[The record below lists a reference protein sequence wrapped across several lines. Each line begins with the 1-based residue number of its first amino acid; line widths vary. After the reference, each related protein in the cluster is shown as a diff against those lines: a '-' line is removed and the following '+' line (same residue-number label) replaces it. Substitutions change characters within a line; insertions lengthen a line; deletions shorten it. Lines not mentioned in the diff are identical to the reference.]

1 MAFSPN
7 MKAAAQR
14 HFNAAEELNAGH
26 RRDVAGYLY
35 GISAECAIKAMML
48 EAGLRPSTN
57 RGEDPFFLHFPQ
69 LRTVLLNNMSGRL
82 ASPLARFIT
91 SNSFFSNWAIDMRY
105 CKGDEILPSC
115 VNSWSAQARDAVGSI
130 GT

>member
-1 MAFSPN
+1 MAFPPN

-14 HFNAAEELNAGH
+14 HFNAAEELNTGH

-48 EAGLRPSTN
+48 DAGLRPS
-57 RGEDPFFLHFPQ
+57 GSHGQDPFYLHFPY
-69 LRTVLLNNMSGRL
+69 LRTALLDTLTGRL
-82 ASPLARFIT
+82 SSPLVRLVT
-91 SNSFFSNWAIDMRY
+91 SGAFFSHWAIDMRY
-105 CKGDEILPSC
+105 CKGDEISHDW
-115 VNSWSAQARDAVGSI
+115 VNSWSAQARDAVGLI

>member
-14 HFNAAEELNAGH
+14 HLNAAEELNAGH

-35 GISAECAIKAMML
+35 GIADECAIKAMMIDV
-48 EAGLRPSTN
+48 GFRPTGA
-57 RGEDPFFLHFPQ
+57 RGDPFYLHFPH
-69 LRTVLLNNMSGRL
+69 LRTALLDSLEGRR
-82 ASPLARFIT
+82 AAPLSHFAMDA
-91 SNSFFSNWAIDMRY
+91 SFFSHWAIDMRY
-105 CKGDEILPSC
+105 CKGDEILAAW
-115 VNSWSAQARDAVGSI
+115 VESWAGQARQTVASI